1 MASFRTCSITR
12 DSVVIFDLPQPFAV
26 VAHDAGAANHIIEW
40 LSVEQVDCRAIV
52 CGPAS
57 ALWQRRFPD
66 RSSHLS
72 VEEALTGSRAM
83 LTGTGWGSDL
93 EHHARLAARAA
104 GLPTVAVLD
113 HWVNYRM
120 RFERDG
126 ALFLPDEIWVTDDWA
141 AEIARRE
148 FPGTVIRQKP
158 NAYLERAAREV
169 TPIDRS
175 ISGVLFVLEP
185 VRHDWG
191 RGVPG
196 EFQALDYFLQR
207 RGVLGLGPQDPIRLR
222 PHPSDQ
228 PGRYSDWLTSNHSE
242 NVCMDDSETLS
253 SAISRSRLTV
263 GIQSFALVVADA
275 AGRQAVSALPPWAP
289 PLCLPQPG
297 ILELRHLCGDLP

>member
-1 MASFRTCSITR
+1 MSSITR
-12 DSVVIFDLPQPFAV
+12 DFVVIFELDQPFAV

-40 LSVEQVDCRAIV
+40 LTLESADCRPMMA
-52 CGPAS
+52 GPA
-57 ALWQRRFPD
+57 ALIWKRRFPE
-66 RSSHLS
+66 RACHASL
-72 VEEALTGSRAM
+72 EEAMTGARAV
-83 LTGTGWGSDL
+83 LSGTGWGSDL
-93 EHHARLAARAA
+93 EHKARAAARAA

-120 RFERDG
+120 RFERCG
-126 ALFLPDEIWVTDDWA
+126 TSLLPDEIWVTDGWA
-141 AEIARRE
+141 AELARRE
-148 FPGTVIRQKP
+148 FPGMAIKQKR
-158 NAYLERAAREV
+158 NVYLETAAREV
-169 TPIDRS
+169 APLDIATRD
-175 ISGVLFVLEP
+175 VLFVLEP

-207 RGVLGLGPQDPIRLR
+207 RSVLGLGSADRIRLR
-222 PHPSDQ
+222 PHPSD
-228 PGRYSDWLTSNHSE
+228 PPERYNDWLIRNQNQS
-242 NVCMDDSETLS
+242 VFMDDSETLS

-297 ILELRHLCGDLP
+297 ILELRRICGELP